1 MVAPVKPP
9 FIAARPP
16 VSVGRFKDR
25 EGNISAATDRAEAL
39 LMDKS
44 YWQLQLGEFMNEKVH
59 VQLVW
64 TGYPRDKRV
73 MDEYWEI
80 YELRIHNRLDDKW
93 VFDPSSRWFYDE
105 KQALATYRA
114 FLKRYTE
121 CHDDEEG
128 NFVEVGNELAP
139 PDPNK
144 ASGAGE
150 NTFIGSW

>member
-9 FIAARPP
+9 ISQTARPQRR
-16 VSVGRFKDR
+16 GRIKDR
-25 EGNISAATDRAEAL
+25 DGNVSSHSEQAAAL
-39 LMDKS
+39 LADKS
-44 YWQLQLGEFMNEKVH
+44 YWQLGEFMNDKVH
-59 VQLVW
+59 VQLIW

-73 MDEYWEI
+73 MEEYWEI
-80 YELRIHNRLDDKW
+80 YELQIHNRLDDKW
-93 VFDPSSRWFYDE
+93 VSDPSSRWFYDE
-105 KQALATYRA
+105 KQALAAYRA

-128 NFVEVGNELAP
+128 NFVEVGNDLAP

-144 ASGAGE
+144 AAGAEE